1 MLQISTIKKAGEYPN
16 LDLFSACLN
25 HQNLSGASHQATFF
39 PSTRSKGTV
48 SMAMTATSQPF
59 LANDDATSMPIK
71 EPPITWKILR
81 SACRVCGKACL
92 WIKIRLRIWKP
103 LNSDQFGS
111 MSEVLLM
118 EEILHQLIGS
128 LSHYLQGFLHPGFLP
143 STVCLIFYSLP
154 VFSRNLYHNCR
165 GEMLYLKRREGLPMG

>member
-1 MLQISTIKKAGEYPN
+1 
-16 LDLFSACLN
+16 
-25 HQNLSGASHQATFF
+25 
-39 PSTRSKGTV
+39 
-48 SMAMTATSQPF
+48 MAMTATSQPF

-71 EPPITWKILR
+71 EPPITCKDFEMRAKGMW
-81 SACRVCGKACL
+81 SKACL

-103 LNSDQFGS
+103 LNLDQFGS

-128 LSHYLQGFLHPGFLP
+128 LSHYLQVFLHPRWSRISEP

-154 VFSRNLYHNCR
+154 VFFKNLYYNCR